1 MKDVYK
7 IITVVSSIL
16 MAILILLQTRG
27 ADLGAGFG
35 SAGEIHTTRRG
46 SDKVLFQLTIIIGVI
61 FVLSIVFGIITAK

>member
-7 IITVVSSIL
+7 IVTVVSSVI

-35 SAGEIHTTRRG
+35 SSGEVHTTRRG
-46 SDKVLFQLTIIIGVI
+46 SDKVLFQLTIIVGVI